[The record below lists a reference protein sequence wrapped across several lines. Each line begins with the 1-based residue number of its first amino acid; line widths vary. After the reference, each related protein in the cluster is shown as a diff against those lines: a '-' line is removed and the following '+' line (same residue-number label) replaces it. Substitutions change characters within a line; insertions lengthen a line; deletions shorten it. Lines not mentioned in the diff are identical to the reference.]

1 MSYDKHTWETGQII
15 TATDMNHIEDG
26 IENLDSQI
34 NDSNTGINKTL
45 TDLDDQINNNTTGI
59 DKVLTDLNNQV
70 NGTSGISDSLNSL
83 NTQINGTNGITSQ
96 ISDMEDDI
104 DSIQNTLLNGI
115 KFGGIFFTAQD
126 IPTEPYFGEVIGKI
140 CYILDDNG
148 TYKVLSGYSD
158 TSRSIEIYCH
168 QDVDSEFY
176 SCQLIPPSSTHIFV
190 AFIPNSTI
198 SDYGN
203 LVFSGEISNTTID
216 IEDSSEGEGTD
227 STATTITVQGR
238 LISGIGNILFTYN
251 PTQQV

>member
-1 MSYDKHTWETGQII
+1 MSYIKKTWETGQTI

-26 IENLDSQI
+26 ILNIDTQI
-34 NDSNTGINKTL
+34 NGTNGISITL
-45 TDLDDQINNNTTGI
+45 NNINDQINGN
-59 DKVLTDLNNQV
+59 
-70 NGTSGISDSLNSL
+70 SGISSTLSSI

-148 TYKVLSGYSD
+148 TYKVLSGTSD
-158 TSRSIEIYCH
+158 TSRSIEIYCY

-190 AFIPNSTI
+190 AFIPSSTI

-216 IEDSSEGEGTD
+216 IEDSTENSDGT
-227 STATTITVQGR
+227 TATTITVQGR